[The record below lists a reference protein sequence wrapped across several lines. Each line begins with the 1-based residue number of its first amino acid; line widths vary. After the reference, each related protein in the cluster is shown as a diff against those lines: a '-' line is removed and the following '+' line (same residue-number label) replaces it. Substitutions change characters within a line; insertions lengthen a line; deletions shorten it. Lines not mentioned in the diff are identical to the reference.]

1 MGSSPIPLTKSI
13 NIALSSE
20 YWIFGIIIAN
30 LISIAMTKSW
40 ESLSESI
47 KEMIVMTRF
56 TINTLLLT
64 FAASEGLV

>member
-1 MGSSPIPLTKSI
+1 MGSSPVPLAKSI

-20 YWIFGIIIAN
+20 YWIFGILIAN

-40 ESLSESI
+40 ESFSKDT
-47 KEMIVMTRF
+47 KEMIVITMF
-56 TINTLLLT
+56 TIPTLLII